1 MKKPVEIFKKL
12 QWWLS
17 DRFDGPFT
25 DMGCSMEHGKQ
36 NDGISCAITTANMIS
51 HAALGE
57 PLWNVS
63 RAIHERVIWFN
74 KIVATHN
81 KCVSTKIR
89 LGE

>member
-1 MKKPVEIFKKL
+1 MHFVALRVDFIYLGDSLEHKGMKKPVEIFKKL

-57 PLWNVS
+57 P
-63 RAIHERVIWFN
+63 
-74 KIVATHN
+74 N